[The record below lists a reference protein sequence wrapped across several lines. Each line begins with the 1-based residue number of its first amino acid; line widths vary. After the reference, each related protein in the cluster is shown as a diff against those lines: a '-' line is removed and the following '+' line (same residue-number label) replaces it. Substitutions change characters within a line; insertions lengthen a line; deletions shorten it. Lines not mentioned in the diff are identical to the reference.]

1 MHSKWQI
8 YVGIFIILIG
18 LMSLIG
24 VVFDVDVGVFC
35 APMGLI
41 ALGVWL
47 LLRPRLAG
55 PDTAVRLRLLGDV
68 RRRGDWQ
75 VTDEEIWVIIGNV
88 RLDLSSADVPLG
100 ETKIRVFGF
109 VGEVSVLVPEGVGVS
124 ISSSSFVTDA
134 RIFGQKR
141 DGIFYPVTFAS
152 EGYERAERKVQ
163 LETMH
168 FVVNLRVRRP

>member
-18 LMSLIG
+18 LISLIG
-24 VVFDVDVGVFC
+24 AVFDVDVGVFC
-35 APMGLI
+35 APVGLI

-55 PDTAVRLRLLGDV
+55 PDTAVRLKLLGDV

-75 VTDEEIWVIIGNV
+75 VADEEIWVIIGNV
-88 RLDLSSADVPLG
+88 GLDMSSADVPVG

-152 EGYERAERKVQ
+152 EGYETAERKVQ

>member
-1 MHSKWQI
+1 MRNKWQVYI
-8 YVGIFIILIG
+8 GIFIILIG

-24 VVFDVDVGVFC
+24 AIFDVDVGVFC
-35 APMGLI
+35 APIGLI

-47 LLRPRLAG
+47 LLRPRLVS
-55 PDTAVRLRLLGDV
+55 PDTAARLKLLGDV
-68 RRRGDWQ
+68 RRYGDWQ
-75 VTDEEIWVIIGNV
+75 VADEEIGVIIGNV

-109 VGEVSVLVPEGVGVS
+109 VGEVSLLVPEGVGVS

-141 DGIFYPVTFAS
+141 DGLFYPVSFAS
-152 EGYERAERKVQ
+152 EGYETAERKVH

>member
-1 MHSKWQI
+1 MHRKWQI

-18 LMSLIG
+18 LMSLAG
-24 VVFDVDVGVFC
+24 AVFDVDLGVFC
-35 APMGLI
+35 VPLGLV

-47 LLRPRLAG
+47 LLRPRLVG
-55 PDTAVRLRLLGDV
+55 PDKALRLRLLGDV

-75 VTDEEIWVIIGNV
+75 VADEEIGVIIGNV
-88 RLDLSSADVPLG
+88 TLDLSSADVPVG
-100 ETKIRVFGF
+100 EAKIRVFGF
-109 VGEVSVLVPEGVGVS
+109 VGEVRLIVPEGVGVS
-124 ISSSSFVTDA
+124 ISSSSFVTDS
-134 RIFGQKR
+134 RIFGRKR

-152 EGYERAERKVQ
+152 GGYETAERKVQ